1 MVLSS
6 CSCATPELPCELQI
20 KFGLIDSISVS
31 EDVILLPENLSE
43 SDVEAVF
50 QFLLDESEENTPAT
64 N

>member
-20 KFGLIDSISVS
+20 KFGLVDGVSVS
-31 EDVILLPENLSE
+31 EDVIRLPENLSG

-50 QFLLDESEENTPAT
+50 QFLVDKPEDTKPAA